1 MGPGASVVRMPEDAP
16 SGIEARVP
24 AARALPSPYLE
35 FLRTAPMS
43 VGVYVLAAG
52 AVDAQSPHSED
63 ELYFVVRG
71 QGRFRN
77 GETEGPVRAGD
88 VLYVPAHRPHRFAAI
103 EEELVLLVVFAPPE
117 SAGPSPPV
125 ERSGP
130 DRPGGPP
137 SR

>member
-1 MGPGASVVRMPEDAP
+1 MREFSP
-16 SGIEARVP
+16 SAIEELVP
-24 AARALPSPYLE
+24 DARALSSPYLE
-35 FLRTAPMS
+35 FLRTGPMS

-52 AVDAQSPHSED
+52 AVDAQSPHAED

-117 SAGPSPPV
+117 SAAPTPPV

-130 DRPGGPP
+130 DRPGAPP